1 MAVMSKEV
9 QELFSKVG
17 SLAFATVSEGG
28 QPNCCVVGMKKVID
42 DETVYVSDQFFR
54 KTLDNVRA
62 NQKVSLTFWEGH
74 DAYQIHGTATY
85 VNDGERFLTQ
95 KEWVDA
101 LFAQMGMPI
110 KAKGGIFVH
119 VDAVY
124 QVAAGPQAGERLA

>member
-1 MAVMSKEV
+1 MATMPQEV
-9 QELFSKVG
+9 QELFDRVK
-17 SLAFATVSEGG
+17 SLAFATSDANG

-42 DETVYVSDQFFR
+42 AETVYVSDQFFK
-54 KTLDNVRA
+54 KTLANVHA

-74 DAYQIHGTATY
+74 DAYQIHGTARYT
-85 VNDGERFLTQ
+85 NEGEDFVSQ

-110 KAKGGIFVH
+110 KAKGGIYVH

-124 QVAAGPQAGERLA
+124 QVAAGPQAGEKIA